1 MSAHRVDLW
10 PQVQAFYAELGMSYR
25 RDVKRALRELQNS
38 RGDIKAL
45 GESLEGYHRL
55 RVGPYR
61 ILFRYRPGKII
72 ECVYMNRRALVY
84 EVFEREVID
93 KLRGDRA

>member
-1 MSAHRVDLW
+1 
-10 PQVQAFYAELGMSYR
+10 MSYR
-25 RDVKRALRELQNS
+25 VRIEKQVLDFIATLGMEHRRSLKKALKALGNET
-38 RGDIKAL
+38 GDIKAL
-45 GESLEGYHRL
+45 GDELDGFSRL